1 MITERCPKDTVLFST
16 HIIIGAIIGDI
27 LTNNAT
33 KIYDMNNKSNRNITI
48 GFVVYRA
55 CYLGRPA
62 MPNALIPLSISEGER
77 TKLINQLVDELPVL
91 RTKLGISQDEMAGM
105 LGITRQT
112 YSTIETKRRKMS
124 WAVYLSLILIFDN
137 SEQTH
142 EYIRQS
148 GLFPNGILSRHHLP
162 TNGLPISSF
171 IQMDNDDIRNHLDE
185 QAIHAIETVILVEY
199 ARCNGLSGDAVV
211 KAFDGKRLSQ
221 ITENDV
227 KATTALK
234 SIKTKAGR
242 K

>member
-1 MITERCPKDTVLFST
+1 
-16 HIIIGAIIGDI
+16 
-27 LTNNAT
+27 
-33 KIYDMNNKSNRNITI
+33 
-48 GFVVYRA
+48 
-55 CYLGRPA
+55 
-62 MPNALIPLSISEGER
+62 MPNALITTSISDEER
-77 TKLINQLVDELPVL
+77 TKLINQLVNELPVL
-91 RTKLGISQDEMAGM
+91 RTKLGISQDEMASM

-112 YSTIETKRRKMS
+112 YSTIETRRRKMS
-124 WAVYLSLILIFDN
+124 WAVFLSLILIFDN

-148 GLFPNGILSRHHLP
+148 GLFPNKILNRRELP
-162 TNGLPISSF
+162 NKGQPISSF
-171 IQMDNDDIRNHLDE
+171 VHMDSDDIRNHLDE

-234 SIKTKAGR
+234 CIKTKAR
-242 K
+242 NNRNEL